1 MEEVLVWVLGEEE
14 GLMLALE
21 KLVEGIVA
29 SSLRKSESHGKNS
42 HTVANSQSLLVV
54 VSLNRQSG

>member
-29 SSLRKSESHGKNS
+29 SSLRKSESYGKNS

>member
-1 MEEVLVWVLGEEE
+1 MWVLGEEE
-14 GLMLALE
+14 GLVLVVE
-21 KLVEGIVA
+21 KLVEGTVA
-29 SSLRKSESHGKNS
+29 SSLRKSESYGKNS